1 MRKKVISTQCT
12 AHNRGIEWNAC
23 LRRDAEEMFSL
34 SCDRLRCGIFERS
47 FFHAVHSH
55 QSVSQPVCKRAPS
68 SGFAILLFC
77 PIRLSLLLACFVLC
91 CFSEHWN
98 IRKQKMLC
106 YHELQLNTFC
116 SVHMCVGMRT
126 TQNSDTIILHIFMRF
141 YVHYGEKRSKNFCQ
155 YFSQSAKKK
164 HYAIW
169 CEFSAPGF
177 ISPYTLYNK
186 YIIIKFVVC
195 NSLLLYLYL
204 CDGHCVFAFVY
215 LFGPIFCLCY
225 YSYLA
230 IVGTD
235 VRIYIPLRWM
245 QWDRFTAVD
254 L

>member
-1 MRKKVISTQCT
+1 M
-12 AHNRGIEWNAC
+12 
-23 LRRDAEEMFSL
+23 L
-34 SCDRLRCGIFERS
+34 S
-47 FFHAVHSH
+47 
-55 QSVSQPVCKRAPS
+55 RA
-68 SGFAILLFC
+68 AAQYVLFC
-77 PIRLSLLLACFVLC
+77 AHVCGYANNAKFRHYYITYLYEVLC
-91 CFSEHWN
+91 SLRWKE
-98 IRKQKMLC
+98 KQKFLPI
-106 YHELQLNTFC
+106 FF
-116 SVHMCVGMRT
+116 SVC
-126 TQNSDTIILHIFMRF
+126 
-141 YVHYGEKRSKNFCQ
+141 
-155 YFSQSAKKK
+155 KKK

-215 LFGPIFCLCY
+215 LLGPIFCLCY